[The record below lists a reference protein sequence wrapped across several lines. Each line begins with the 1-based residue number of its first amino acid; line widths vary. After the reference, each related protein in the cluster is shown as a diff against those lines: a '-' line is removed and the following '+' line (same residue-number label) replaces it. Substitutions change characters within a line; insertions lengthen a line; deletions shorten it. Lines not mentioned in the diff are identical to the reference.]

1 MEENVDMLFTSWSI
15 SQPQRR
21 TLWFH
26 LQETGRN
33 WRSPYQLALA
43 RLRTLRRFY
52 YMFSSICAIGT
63 EQKVEAGM
71 LRGKEQMKL
80 SSVLGVQGA
89 YV

>member
-1 MEENVDMLFTSWSI
+1 
-15 SQPQRR
+15 
-21 TLWFH
+21 
-26 LQETGRN
+26 
-33 WRSPYQLALA
+33 
-43 RLRTLRRFY
+43 
-52 YMFSSICAIGT
+52 MFSSICAIGT